1 VARWSTKSAAISPLE
16 RGTKLHTHN
25 VVSRNN
31 FFHDVFCI
39 FYIFFFSW
47 RFNCKYRHEGQPAAP
62 MVVAAAVSTTHVH
75 TAPLVQ
81 TVLTPDAPAPSVFE
95 PVPVVAEAS
104 PSADAADDIHAA
116 ETVAAVVAVVVET
129 SETTSE
135 EGVTAAAAAATDVA
149 PSDQDGLAPTTVTPA
164 PQGPLC
170 ERDHAVDVPQASI
183 FCGNCGRY
191 LCMAC
196 HTLVHEGAEPLC
208 LGLSC
213 CVPAESVPL
222 PQLQPLP
229 DATLV
234 TTDAAPR
241 EATGSQKRRTSR
253 QRKAGHVSLAQAQP
267 SRGAA
272 ASATTPRKAA
282 VAVAVPAAPAPAVV
296 LAASAVPAVTTTW
309 SRPCR
314 VACPFNHD
322 HSPDRAT
329 TAPAA
334 SQKTGRRVEAVP
346 ERAALAVPSA
356 VPLTWAERARQGR
369 TPSPAPL
376 TSARSATG

>member
-1 VARWSTKSAAISPLE
+1 MMFSVCFTI
-16 RGTKLHTHN
+16 
-25 VVSRNN
+25 
-31 FFHDVFCI
+31 
-39 FYIFFFSW
+39 IFFCSW
-47 RFNCKYRHEGQPAAP
+47 RFNCKYRHEGQSATP

-81 TVLTPDAPAPSVFE
+81 TVLTIDAPALPVFE
-95 PVPVVAEAS
+95 PVPIV
-104 PSADAADDIHAA
+104 ADAVADDNHAA
-116 ETVAAVVAVVVET
+116 ETVAAVVAVVVEN

-149 PSDQDGLAPTTVTPA
+149 PSDQDGLAPTTVTPV

-222 PQLQPLP
+222 PQLQSLP
-229 DATLV
+229 DTTLV

-253 QRKAGHVSLAQAQP
+253 QRKAGHVNLAQAQP
-267 SRGAA
+267 SRGGA

-282 VAVAVPAAPAPAVV
+282 VEAAAPAAPAPAVV
-296 LAASAVPAVTTTW
+296 LAASAVPAVKTTW

-322 HSPDRAT
+322 HSPDPAAT

-334 SQKTGRRVEAVP
+334 SQATGRVEVVP
-346 ERAALAVPSA
+346 ERAALAVSA
-356 VPLTWAERARQGR
+356 VQLTWAERARQGR